1 METTVFFATSIVT
14 VASLTPS
21 NPFALHAY
29 TAVVPSLLVS
39 VHSALFSLKS
49 SALNATASAGLL
61 SFFGS
66 SATVGVFAT
75 KLDPTRR
82 TATKNAHIA
91 ITALRAIFA
100 ASLIWLPS
108 NN

>member
-1 METTVFFATSIVT
+1 MDTTVFFATSIVT

-49 SALNATASAGLL
+49 SALNATASAGLS

-66 SATVGVFAT
+66 SATVGVFAV
-75 KLDPTRR
+75 KLTPTRR
-82 TATKNAHIA
+82 TATKNEHIA

-108 NN
+108 SN